1 MQNGYASGH
10 LHSQNIWLNP
20 LGYWTSYGQDTKC
33 QRHGENRIERL
44 HMMFIFERDEAPFEF
59 KRLCG
64 AYKGLV
70 QVQRYRRLTANHLLG
85 ALDIA
90 EAMSVREKSLPLKS
104 SGKFG
109 NPAIAYEKQSPKFKA
124 AACLPFPYFKKAAIA
139 I

>member
-1 MQNGYASGH
+1 VSSADGGAVSFGTG
-10 LHSQNIWLNP
+10 SF
-20 LGYWTSYGQDTKC
+20 G
-33 QRHGENRIERL
+33 
-44 HMMFIFERDEAPFEF
+44 ERDAGYVAEIWNPKTGVWATPYLSYFKIIEF

-104 SGKFG
+104 SGKFSDL
-109 NPAIAYEKQSPKFKA
+109 AIAYEKQSPKFKA
-124 AACLPFPYFKKAAIA
+124 AACRPFPYFKKAAIA
-139 I
+139 ISI

>member
-70 QVQRYRRLTANHLLG
+70 QVQRFEG
-85 ALDIA
+85 
-90 EAMSVREKSLPLKS
+90 
-104 SGKFG
+104 
-109 NPAIAYEKQSPKFKA
+109 
-124 AACLPFPYFKKAAIA
+124 
-139 I
+139 